1 VSVHKVRF
9 FVIPAEAGIQNL
21 LKTLDSGLRTAGMT
35 ESKSWFMDGLETNVH
50 RTQIYLTKEQYQYLQ
65 RQAEKKKASI
75 AEIVREL
82 INERLPKDKDYEDN
96 PLFSIA
102 KDGFSMGRHKGSI
115 KHDEYIYRKRK

>member
-1 VSVHKVRF
+1 
-9 FVIPAEAGIQNL
+9 
-21 LKTLDSGLRTAGMT
+21 M
-35 ESKSWFMDGLETNVH
+35 ETNVH

-102 KDGFSMGRHKGSI
+102 KDGFSMGKPRGSM
-115 KHDEYIYRKRK
+115 KHDEYIYGKRK